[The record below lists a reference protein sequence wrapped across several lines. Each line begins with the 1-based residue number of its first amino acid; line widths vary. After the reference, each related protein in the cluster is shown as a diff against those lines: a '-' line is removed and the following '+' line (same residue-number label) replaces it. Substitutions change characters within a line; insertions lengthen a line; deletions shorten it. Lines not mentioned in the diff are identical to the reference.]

1 VWVRIPPGAHNGGV
15 KEHFGSLRVF
25 SGSLVLLLSLLALT
39 LVSGCSTDTDLPD
52 VTSTNNQFE
61 PDNPDDSTFTDDAGN
76 EMRVGQDLDLPA
88 DWPAG
93 IPTPDG
99 RLVAVSV
106 VDQSTAVGTWQVDGD
121 LIQIE
126 NDYLQVL
133 QSSGFETSRS
143 EDLSTESITVFF
155 AVNNDFDITVSAT
168 PGENPT
174 DPGEIT
180 VLVNPAL

>member
-1 VWVRIPPGAHNGGV
+1 
-15 KEHFGSLRVF
+15 
-25 SGSLVLLLSLLALT
+25 VLALLALT
-39 LVSGCSTDTDLPD
+39 LVSGCSTDSDLPD

-61 PDNPDDSTFTDDAGN
+61 TDNPDVSTFTDDAGN
-76 EMRVGQDLDLPA
+76 EMQVGQDLDLPA
-88 DWPAG
+88 DWPSG

-126 NDYLQVL
+126 NNYLQVL

-155 AVNNDFDITVSAT
+155 AVNNNFDITVSAT
-168 PGENPT
+168 PGENLT